1 MSATSR
7 FQFGE
12 LLISL
17 ALLALGLFVVG
28 ETRGI
33 AEQESY
39 AGVGPRLF
47 PYLIGAGLVLTGG
60 WLSWHAMSG
69 GWRDVPLD
77 QQHRETSDWPAFGMI
92 SAGVILHMALIG
104 WAGFILVGILLFVLV
119 ARGFGSRKIVRD
131 TLIGAA
137 LVVVTYYIFVS
148 ALGLSLPKGLLK
160 FL

>member
-1 MSATSR
+1 
-7 FQFGE
+7 
-12 LLISL
+12 
-17 ALLALGLFVVG
+17 VG
-28 ETRGI
+28 ETRSI

-60 WLSWHAMSG
+60 WLSWHAMSA

-77 QQHRETSDWPAFGMI
+77 QNQHENPDWLAFGTI
-92 SAGVILHMALIG
+92 STGIILHMALIG
-104 WAGFILVGILLFVLV
+104 WAGFNLAGILLFVLV

-137 LVVVTYYIFVS
+137 LVVVTYHIFVS